1 MEHITELK
9 GMLRDAVRRAMQSW
23 PEAARSA
30 SDKALREAFL
40 QSPLLAGAERIFLFY
55 GIGIEPETAPLL
67 PLLWEMGKQVY
78 LPRCLPG
85 RRMEAR
91 LVLPDCLMDYNSL
104 GIPEPSDG
112 AETAEKDTLDLI
124 LVPAVCYDRKGYRL
138 GQGGGY
144 YDRYLADYRG
154 MTVGLCRARL
164 LQERLPREEH
174 DVPVMQ
180 ILTEDG
186 PLAKE
191 QGGPP
196 VP

>member
-9 GMLRDAVRRAMQSW
+9 GMLRAAVRKAMQSW
-23 PEAARSA
+23 PEAQRAA
-30 SDKALREAFL
+30 SDEALRDAFL
-40 QSPLLAGAERIFLFY
+40 NSPLLADAERILLFY
-55 GIGIEPETAPLL
+55 GVGIEPETAPLL
-67 PLLWEMGKQVY
+67 PALWSMGKKVY

-91 LVLPDCLMDYNSL
+91 LALPDCLMDYSSL
-104 GIPEPSDG
+104 GIPEPADG
-112 AETAEKDTLDLI
+112 AEVAAKETLDLI

-154 MTVGLCRARL
+154 KTVGFCRARL

-174 DVPVMQ
+174 DIPVGQ
-180 ILTEDG
+180 ILTEEG
-186 PLAKE
+186 PLA
-191 QGGPP
+191 PP
-196 VP
+196 GDAG